1 MGKDYIVTDCIEHPE
16 KNRCVDIIQQRDG
29 KYRFQEWR
37 RDSED
42 TTGWILLL
50 DSQPVVFDSEA
61 GAMSA
66 AQFRCKESRQL
77 GYQRQTM
84 SQDLL
89 YGLYLVEQFMF

>member
-1 MGKDYIVTDCIEHPE
+1 MGKDYVVTDCIEHPE

-50 DSQPVVFDSEA
+50 DSQPALFESEEIA
-61 GAMSA
+61 IRA
-66 AQFRCKESRQL
+66 AENAIDWLKKL
-77 GYQRQTM
+77 
-84 SQDLL
+84 
-89 YGLYLVEQFMF
+89 

>member
-1 MGKDYIVTDCIEHPE
+1 MVNQGVWMGKDYIVTDCIENSE
-16 KNRCVDIIQQRDG
+16 RNRCVDIIRQQDG

-66 AQFRCKESRQL
+66 AQLRCIWLKAQSNPETFRVAGS
-77 GYQRQTM
+77 
-84 SQDLL
+84 
-89 YGLYLVEQFMF
+89 

>member
-50 DSQPVVFDSEA
+50 DSQPALFDNEN
-61 GAMSA
+61 A
-66 AQFRCKESRQL
+66 ATRAAENAIDWLNKQ
-77 GYQRQTM
+77 
-84 SQDLL
+84 
-89 YGLYLVEQFMF
+89 

>member
-50 DSQPVVFDSEA
+50 DSQPVVFEGEEIA
-61 GAMSA
+61 IRA
-66 AQFRCKESRQL
+66 AENAIDWLKKR
-77 GYQRQTM
+77 
-84 SQDLL
+84 
-89 YGLYLVEQFMF
+89 

>member
-42 TTGWILLL
+42 MTGWILLL
-50 DSQPVVFDSEA
+50 DSQPALLDNEY
-61 GAMSA
+61 A
-66 AQFRCKESRQL
+66 ARRAAEHAIDWLNKQ
-77 GYQRQTM
+77 
-84 SQDLL
+84 
-89 YGLYLVEQFMF
+89 

>member
-42 TTGWILLL
+42 TSGWILLL
-50 DSQPVVFDSEA
+50 DSQPALFEGEEIA
-61 GAMSA
+61 IRA
-66 AQFRCKESRQL
+66 AENAIDWLKKR
-77 GYQRQTM
+77 
-84 SQDLL
+84 
-89 YGLYLVEQFMF
+89 

>member
-1 MGKDYIVTDCIEHPE
+1 MGKDYVVTDCIEHPE

-37 RDSED
+37 RDNED

-61 GAMSA
+61 AATSA
-66 AQFRCKESRQL
+66 AQLRCIWLERLEWFR
-77 GYQRQTM
+77 
-84 SQDLL
+84 LL
-89 YGLYLVEQFMF
+89 CPVFVAVANANFD